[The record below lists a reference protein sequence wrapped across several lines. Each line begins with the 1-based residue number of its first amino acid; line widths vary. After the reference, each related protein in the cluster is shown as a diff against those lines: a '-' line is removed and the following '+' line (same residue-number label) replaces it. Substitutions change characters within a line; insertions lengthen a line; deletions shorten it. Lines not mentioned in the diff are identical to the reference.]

1 MHSSYV
7 MLLHAVFYLSRDR
20 PSVHV
25 VPLGNTQFVHHA
37 RTALGKNILI
47 YKREP
52 NLAETFI
59 HAGPYRGHDAV
70 QLTDQTVLWEGDYL
84 NGVVAENMV
93 RNSSGCSGFKEP
105 SGQQNFP
112 RSICLVKWG

>member
-1 MHSSYV
+1 MHSNYV
-7 MLLHAVFYLSRDR
+7 MLLHAVFYLSRDG
-20 PSVHV
+20 PPVHV

-37 RTALGKNILI
+37 RTALGKNILV

-52 NLAETFI
+52 NLAEMFI
-59 HAGPYRGHDAV
+59 HAGLNCGDDAV
-70 QLTDQTVLWEGDYL
+70 QLTDQTSLWEGDYQ

-93 RNSSGCSGFKEP
+93 RNSSGYSGFKEP

-112 RSICLVKWG
+112 CSVCLVEWG